1 LQRGLCGTGR
11 GSKIGIAAVILLTVG
26 SLAGAEQTTTASSA
40 QAAAP
45 KGTQAPMTKD
55 QAKLLFRSV
64 DEILGFVSED
74 TKLPIEHTIKRKLIS
89 RDEVNRY
96 LRQKF
101 DEDESN
107 KRMER
112 SEIVLKKFGLLD
124 RDFHLR
130 PFLISLLTE
139 QIAGFY
145 DNKTK
150 TVNLLDWIQPE
161 EQKPVLAHELTHAL
175 QDQKV
180 GLTKWSDVSP
190 EGVSRTV
197 QDDNRHLQLDE
208 ADTARSAVAE
218 GQAMA
223 VFVDYT
229 LRPSGKTLANSPEL
243 SNRLKDLVADSSGS
257 PIMARAPLMLQQS
270 LIFPYS
276 EGLSF
281 EQAILMKAGKQA
293 AFADVL
299 ANPPSTS
306 FEIMNPGAYMAHTPV
321 PVLRLPD
328 IHPLLDAEY
337 TPYDLGVMGELDVR
351 MLMELFG
358 GREIATALAPAW
370 DGGVYYAAQRK
381 SASTAEKES
390 TASIGL
396 LYYSRWKN
404 EDSARSF
411 MRIYADQIPRK
422 YSNVA
427 RRSSD
432 EKNDDEQIYSTSEGD
447 VLISRS
453 GAKVYIGEGFN
464 LTLSRKLRDSIA
476 SAQADGPMHMAAQ
489 SQHEPSLVMAK
500 LLASFGVMNASRLQR
515 YTSIGQH

>member
-1 LQRGLCGTGR
+1 M
-11 GSKIGIAAVILLTVG
+11 
-26 SLAGAEQTTTASSA
+26 
-40 QAAAP
+40 
-45 KGTQAPMTKD
+45 TQE
-55 QAKLLFRSV
+55 QAKQLFQSV
-64 DEILGFVSED
+64 DEILKFVSED
-74 TKLPIEHTIKRKLIS
+74 TKLPIEHSVKRKLIS
-89 RDEVNRY
+89 REEINRY
-96 LRQKF
+96 LRKKF

-112 SEIVLKKFGLLD
+112 SEVVLKKFGMLD

-130 PFLISLLTE
+130 PFLLSLLTE

-161 EQKPVLAHELTHAL
+161 EQKSVLAHELTHAL

-180 GLTKWSDVSP
+180 GLTKWSDVSL
-190 EGVSRTV
+190 EGISRNA
-197 QDDNRHLQLDE
+197 QEDNHHLLMDE
-208 ADTARSAVAE
+208 ASTARSAVAE

-243 SNRLKDLVADSSGS
+243 AGRLKEQTADTSGS
-257 PIMARAPLMLQQS
+257 PVMARAPLMLQQS
-270 LIFPYS
+270 LLFPYS

-281 EQAILMKAGKQA
+281 EQAVLVKAGKDA
-293 AFADVL
+293 AFANVL
-299 ANPPSTS
+299 ANPPSSS
-306 FEIMNPGAYMAHTPV
+306 FEIMNPVAYMEHVPV

-351 MLMELFG
+351 MLTELFG
-358 GREIATALAPAW
+358 GRDLAMALAPAW
-370 DGGVYYAAQRK
+370 DGGLYYAAQRK
-381 SASTAEKES
+381 SAVTAAEKAS

-411 MRIYADQIPRK
+411 MRIFGDQIPRQ
-422 YSNVA
+422 YSNVV
-427 RRSSD
+427 RRQKD
-432 EKNDDEQIYSTSEGD
+432 ETDDELVFSTNEGD
-447 VLISRS
+447 VLIARS
-453 GAKVYIGEGFN
+453 GAKVYIGEGFD
-464 LTLSRKLRDSIA
+464 LALSRKLRDSIA
-476 SAQADGPMHMAAQ
+476 DAQ
-489 SQHEPSLVMAK
+489 SGGPVRQAELPQSEPALTLTK
-500 LLASFGVMNASRLQR
+500 FLASFGVANGAVSGAGLQR
-515 YTSIGQH
+515 YTLNGLN